1 MSNVEYITFK
11 GGQMKITI
19 PSSNKPWFYIV
30 KLSDEGQS
38 LESFKARFCFDEG
51 EFEFLNPNLTS
62 LRAGDLLII
71 PPSPQYFHIAAPLE
85 TYQTIA
91 NMFNTSTE
99 ELISKNKTQTTFVG
113 QKIYI

>member
-1 MSNVEYITFK
+1 
-11 GGQMKITI
+11 MKITI
-19 PSSNKPWFYIV
+19 HCSNRPWFYIV

-71 PPSPQYFHIAAPLE
+71 PPSPQYFHIVAPLE
-85 TYQTIA
+85 SYQTIA
-91 NMFNTSTE
+91 DMFNTSTD
-99 ELISKNKTQTTFVG
+99 ELISKNKTQSTFVG
-113 QKIYI
+113 QRIYI